1 MTVTK
6 GKRKKEKVI
15 TLRMNNDSFDIIEEY
30 AGAHGLS
37 VNAFINS
44 IIERNVEWIIPSSSY
59 EQVTVPKKML
69 ASLFDSANENALE
82 QMAQYWATEA
92 RNAILLFGNNLTLT
106 SAIDYV
112 RRVSK
117 YFIRSDAKISII
129 KNKYVVNLSEDINV
143 ESKYKMI
150 GDDDN
155 NIADSDIL
163 IVIRHD
169 LGKNFSIF
177 WSKQMLAF
185 FNAIQ
190 SRKVSVSHDT
200 TTVCI
205 KIEKLR

>member
-129 KNKYVVNLSEDINV
+129 KN
-143 ESKYKMI
+143 
-150 GDDDN
+150 
-155 NIADSDIL
+155 
-163 IVIRHD
+163 
-169 LGKNFSIF
+169 
-177 WSKQMLAF
+177 
-185 FNAIQ
+185 
-190 SRKVSVSHDT
+190 
-200 TTVCI
+200 
-205 KIEKLR
+205 

>member
-6 GKRKKEKVI
+6 GKKKKEKVI

-37 VNAFINS
+37 VNAYINS
-44 IIERNVEWIIPSSSY
+44 IIETYVEWLIPLSTI
-59 EQVTVPKKML
+59 ERVTVPKKML

-92 RNAILLFGNNLTLT
+92 NNAILLFGNNLSLT
-106 SAIDYV
+106 SAIDFV
-112 RRVSK
+112 RRASK
-117 YFIRSDAKISII
+117 YFIHSDAKVIII
-129 KNKYVVNLSEDINV
+129 KNKDIVKLSEDINV

-150 GDDDN
+150 DDDDN

-177 WSKQMLAF
+177 WSKQMSTF

-200 TTVCI
+200 TTVWM